1 MATSSII
8 ANNTNNTIN
17 AGPAAVAAAAVVVTS
32 TLSTRKR
39 TYETAIAMPATDSK
53 HQTLTTTATATPT
66 STSRTAA
73 SSAKASKPAV
83 SVLEDTQLE
92 AVVVDVAEE
101 PQAATTLRD
110 CTRTISQSDADDGN
124 EPTSPDD
131 ILPSVST
138 ASAVDYHLNGLS
150 GLAKRQYV
158 LPTSLQRPQTPGE
171 LAAALNSRPTFNNSS
186 GTADLATICK
196 PAPFSCDEEAILE
209 RERCDYTQRIT
220 YQMARSGQTSRR
232 VRVYADGIYD
242 LFHQGHARQL
252 MQAKNIFP
260 NVYLIVGVC
269 NDELTHRMKGR
280 TVMNGFERY
289 EGVRHCRY
297 VDEVRRSFP
306 IPPISPVVK
315 LIFHLQ
321 IVQNAPWTLSDEF
334 IAENKIDFV
343 AHDDIPYGH
352 DGLDDI
358 YGPLKARGMFVATE
372 RTEGVSTS
380 DIVARIVKDYDLYV
394 RRNLARGYSAKE
406 LNVSFLSE
414 KKFRLQNK
422 MDELKSRGK
431 RELTKVKGDIITKW
445 EEKSRE
451 FIDTFLLLFGRE
463 RLNHLWN
470 ESKGKLIQALSPPG
484 SPSGS
489 VNGDDLDTDANDSSD
504 EYLEL
509 PTEYSGGSS
518 SSLNGKKQH
527 SSPSLARRSYQQTRS
542 GAASSPDDYDN
553 NDDDHAAAFDT
564 EFVERR
570 SN

>member
-1 MATSSII
+1 MATSSVI

-17 AGPAAVAAAAVVVTS
+17 AGSAAAVAATAAAATAAAAAVVVTS

-39 TYETAIAMPATDSK
+39 NYETAIAMPAMEAKS
-53 HQTLTTTATATPT
+53 QTTQLPSTTTTT
-66 STSRTAA
+66 STRSTTT
-73 SSAKASKPAV
+73 AKASKAAS
-83 SVLEDTQLE
+83 SVDTLDS
-92 AVVVDVAEE
+92 VVVDIAESPTE
-101 PQAATTLRD
+101 AATTLRD
-110 CTRTISQSDADDGN
+110 CTRTISQSDADDGADDHLLS
-124 EPTSPDD
+124 PPDD
-131 ILPSVST
+131 LPLATST
-138 ASAVDYHLNGLS
+138 SSAAAIYLNGMKS
-150 GLAKRQYV
+150 QYD
-158 LPTSLQRPQTPGE
+158 LQPLRSQTPAE
-171 LAAALNSRPTFNNSS
+171 LAALSNRQPLFSS
-186 GTADLATICK
+186 GTSDLATICK

-220 YQMARSGQTSRR
+220 YQMARSGQTNRR

-297 VDEVRRSFP
+297 VDE
-306 IPPISPVVK
+306 
-315 LIFHLQ
+315 

-343 AHDDIPYGH
+343 AHDDIPYVH

-394 RRNLARGYSAKE
+394 RRNLARGYSAKD

-489 VNGDDLDTDANDSSD
+489 INGDDLDGDVNDSSD

-518 SSLNGKKQH
+518 SSLNGKKKRL
-527 SSPSLARRSYQQTRS
+527 SLARRTYLEHSATGS
-542 GAASSPDDYDN
+542 LPDD
-553 NDDDHAAAFDT
+553 DDDDDVDSGDDDIAFT
-564 EFVERR
+564 AK
-570 SN
+570 

>member
-1 MATSSII
+1 MATSSVI
-8 ANNTNNTIN
+8 ANTSSNSIN
-17 AGPAAVAAAAVVVTS
+17 AGTTAAAAVAAAASVVVTS

-39 TYETAIAMPATDSK
+39 SYETAIAMPAMDAKELKQSTAAA
-53 HQTLTTTATATPT
+53 HARTTTTTTDTSASGSRGTASG
-66 STSRTAA
+66 STS
-73 SSAKASKPAV
+73 SSGSG
-83 SVLEDTQLE
+83 SSSSRRQLQATIVE
-92 AVVVDVAEE
+92 LGE
-101 PQAATTLRD
+101 PQVATTLRD
-110 CTRTISQSDADDGN
+110 STRTVSQSDAEDGG
-124 EPTSPDD
+124 EATSPDD
-131 ILPSVST
+131 TLPSGST
-138 ASAVDYHLNGLS
+138 AAAAAAAADYLNGS
-150 GLAKRQYV
+150 AGVKRKYEITQPARTV
-158 LPTSLQRPQTPGE
+158 T
-171 LAAALNSRPTFNNSS
+171 NSEVFSS
-186 GTADLATICK
+186 GASDFATICK
-196 PAPFSCDEEAILE
+196 PAPFSSDEEAILE
-209 RERCDYTQRIT
+209 RERCDYAYRIT
-220 YQMARSGQTSRR
+220 YQMARSGQTKRR

-280 TVMNGFERY
+280 TVMNDFERY

-297 VDEVRRSFP
+297 VDE
-306 IPPISPVVK
+306 
-315 LIFHLQ
+315 
-321 IVQNAPWTLSDEF
+321 IVQNAPWTLSDGF
-334 IAENKIDFV
+334 IADNKIDFV

-352 DGLDDI
+352 GGLDDI

-489 VNGDDLDTDANDSSD
+489 VNGDELDADANESSD

-509 PTEYSGGSS
+509 PSEYSAGSS
-518 SSLNGKKQH
+518 SSLNGKKQR
-527 SSPSLARRSYQQTRS
+527 SSLARPSYQSRS
-542 GAASSPDDYDN
+542 AATVSSADDYD
-553 NDDDHAAAFDT
+553 DDNGAYDA
-564 EFVERR
+564 EFAERR